1 MINNTWREAFDL
13 SGLQPAT
20 RTAVEGDLN
29 ASIYDYSRMVPNI
42 QAGNGWAAPATTI
55 PVEETDLSNF
65 AQFAAEHGYRDHEHF
80 HAIYYD
86 PRTGERVT
94 EHISGGAQGFLDDP
108 LADDVRPAVAG
119 LYWYAGPMAP
129 RIQIERT
136 LATDFKRAVMS
147 AEKAHAQDFYDL
159 WQTALWARISTMMG
173 SDGHI
178 WLPDGQRGAGGTAY
192 QNLHGENWMAWHA
205 RSFDPTIDFGAIQL
219 VHPIS
224 EEQAAQ
230 VRALAP
236 WILQEEQPPEEPPVE
251 PEPEPDVLMRDENGN
266 PLIWDARPYVTK
278 PEGVGPL
285 SAEGDTIHH
294 TGAAAPAFDATM
306 KEDIDYIKAIDR
318 LHRANPNIIIGFAY
332 HGITMKSGRSFLTG
346 NPDGQRAHIAN
357 MNDKL
362 RGWCIAGDLTD
373 EMPTEG
379 VLRAHA
385 RLIKFG
391 GGGVGLPVKG
401 HSEWGTATACPGTL
415 NGFDWSPYLDGP
427 GDTTDPST
435 GWHVTHVVVNPDEV
449 VIIFS
454 ERHPEYGIEWHL
466 RKTGISGEVTYDIAP
481 P

>member
-1 MINNTWREAFDL
+1 MINSTWRPAFDL

-20 RTAVEGDLN
+20 RTVVEADLN
-29 ASIYDYSRMVPNI
+29 ASIYDYRRMVPNI
-42 QAGNGWAAPATTI
+42 QAGNGWAAPAATI

-65 AQFAAEHGYRDHEHF
+65 AQFALENGYRDHEHF

-94 EHISGGAQGFLDDP
+94 EHIDGGAQGFL
-108 LADDVRPAVAG
+108 ASGVAPAVAG

-129 RIQIERT
+129 RIQLERT
-136 LATDFKRAVMS
+136 LTTDFKRAVMS
-147 AEKAHAQDFYDL
+147 AEKAHAHDFYDL

-178 WLPDGQRGAGGTAY
+178 WLPDGKRGTGGTAY

-205 RSFDPTIDFGAIQL
+205 RAFDPTIDFGSIQL
-219 VHPIS
+219 THSVS
-224 EEQAAQ
+224 EQQAAQ

-251 PEPEPDVLMRDENGN
+251 PEPEPDEIAPG
-266 PLIWDARPYVTK
+266 IWDARPYVTK

-306 KEDIDYIKAIDR
+306 KEEIDYIKAIDR
-318 LHRANPNIIIGFAY
+318 LHRANPNIVIGFAY

-362 RGWCIAGDLTD
+362 RGWCVAGDLTN

-415 NGFDWSPYLDGP
+415 NGFDWSPYLEPGP
-427 GDTTDPST
+427 TPPPTGVRIRSITRTPDHYVIAFEGSGDVHIRE
-435 GWHVTHVVVNPDEV
+435 GEQWFARIEGEAGAMV
-449 VIIFS
+449 S
-454 ERHPEYGIEWHL
+454 E
-466 RKTGISGEVTYDIAP
+466 IAQP
-481 P
+481 